1 MPRCIKIFTF
11 TACFRYLHSST
22 KSDSDCESDA
32 DTEPD
37 LEPPRE
43 RVALFQRLK
52 PTLHDHPSLG
62 RYLYGATVDS
72 FSLDDQASLIEQGQ
86 PLVRKMV
93 AWLMKN
99 DYTRIRMKVCAI
111 RSQTVFSLVWE

>member
-72 FSLDDQASLIEQGQ
+72 FSLDDQATLIEQGQ

-93 AWLMKN
+93 AWQLSRQKKEVQKTCN
-99 DYTRIRMKVCAI
+99 FCTK
-111 RSQTVFSLVWE
+111 SEGS